1 VDLARAIRDRI
12 QTVLS
17 IETES
22 GPLTKLM
29 KAFQQALI
37 HDLSADDFADMY
49 AQTIVTCPLAND
61 HLWRNLAALAPVFFS
76 AP

>member
-1 VDLARAIRDRI
+1 MRLADLARAIRDRI
-12 QTVLS
+12 QTVLA
-17 IETES
+17 IETEN

-49 AQTIVTCPLAND
+49 AQTIAYGL
-61 HLWRNLAALAPVFFS
+61 LS
-76 AP
+76 ARVAQSRT